1 MRKWGIGIIAGVLVS
16 CSASKSNSSTKY
28 ERNANPFT
36 LTVKTSPCFGR
47 CPFYEMVISS
57 NGKSS
62 FEGFRDPKTDGV
74 IELTLPKAEIDSLTT
89 ILANHNFNALDS
101 LYDNPLISD
110 LPSVTLSLENEIGI
124 KTVTGRY
131 DTPESFRRIT
141 AFIERLRKRNFSDT
155 L

>member
-1 MRKWGIGIIAGVLVS
+1 
-16 CSASKSNSSTKY
+16 
-28 ERNANPFT
+28 
-36 LTVKTSPCFGR
+36 
-47 CPFYEMVISS
+47 MVISS